1 MKPQPLISGR
11 VVSEKR
17 AAAAR
22 ANGAKSRGPVTA
34 LGKANSSRNN
44 FRHGLRAQTL
54 PVDPESAGDLAALL
68 ASYQREF
75 QPQSAIE
82 HRLVETM
89 ALAWWRQTCLWKLET
104 TLLNRET
111 SRLKDLSSD
120 KENNDEETDEG
131 PVTLLAFAFESL
143 SGDGC
148 SLDLINRLESRCDR
162 HYNLAFDRLTAHQAH
177 RAQLG
182 QNINTS
188 VRTQEVTE
196 NTPPLSVMIASARS

>member
-1 MKPQPLISGR
+1 MKPQLVISGR

-54 PVDPESAGDLAALL
+54 PVDPESASHLTALL

-89 ALAWWRQTCLWKLET
+89 ALAWWRQTCLRKLET

-111 SRLKDLSSD
+111 SRMKDQSSD
-120 KENNDEETDEG
+120 KDTHQD
-131 PVTLLAFAFESL
+131 PVTLFAFAFQSL
-143 SGDGC
+143 SGEGC
-148 SLDLINRLESRCDR
+148 SLDLINRLESRCER
-162 HYNLAFDRLTAHQAH
+162 HYNLAFDRLTALQAH

-182 QNINTS
+182 EKVNTS
-188 VRTQEVTE
+188 VRTQQVTE
-196 NTPPLSVMIASARS
+196 NTAPPSVTIPSARSS

>member
-1 MKPQPLISGR
+1 MKPQLVISVR

-44 FRHGLRAQTL
+44 FRHGLRAETL
-54 PVDPESAGDLAALL
+54 PVDPASAAELTALL

-89 ALAWWRQTCLWKLET
+89 ALAWWCQTCLWKLET
-104 TLLNRET
+104 TLLNREAT
-111 SRLKDLSSD
+111 RLRALASD
-120 KENNDEETDEG
+120 KDTDED
-131 PVTLLAFAFESL
+131 PLTLLAFAFESL
-143 SGDGC
+143 SGEGG

-162 HYNLAFDRLTAHQAH
+162 DYNLALDRLTALQ
-177 RAQLG
+177 G
-182 QNINTS
+182 QRQKVNTS
-188 VRTQEVTE
+188 VRTQQVTE
-196 NTPPLSVMIASARS
+196 NTPPLPAMIASAPS

>member
-1 MKPQPLISGR
+1 MKPQLVISGR

-54 PVDPESAGDLAALL
+54 PVDPESASHLTALL

-111 SRLKDLSSD
+111 SRLKDLSSNKETAD
-120 KENNDEETDEG
+120 KQTDED

-148 SLDLINRLESRCDR
+148 SLDLISRLESRCDR
-162 HYNLAFDRLTAHQAH
+162 HYNLALDHLTALQA
-177 RAQLG
+177 RRQKV
-182 QNINTS
+182 NTS
-188 VRTQEVTE
+188 VRTQEVIE
-196 NTPPLSVMIASARS
+196 NTPPPSAMIASAGS